1 MLFYKII
8 ILFILLFSIS
18 FNSYFAFQIN
28 KNFISLK
35 NIVNS
40 NAVLS
45 TVISQVNNEVIN
57 ENLIMNEINNNK
69 HNYNLDL
76 LYSLAFIYSLY
87 LQYKYFSYIDNKWKD
102 IKAYSIIKNKLNIF
116 LLIMI
121 SVFTRNVQN
130 AI

>member
-76 LYSLAFIYSLY
+76 FYSLAFIYSLY